1 MRRLFAIMV
10 IAALMA
16 GCNQNAATDKPAAE
30 TAAAPADSIK
40 YPYKPLYSSSF
51 KIGEPVYA
59 KTILD
64 IWKAWEENRLQDTR
78 EYWADSITMEFADG
92 FKLRTG
98 RDSLIA
104 GGVAD
109 RARYSSVIDSVYAW
123 MPLHSTDK
131 DEDWVGVWA
140 MEYTTTTKGKKDT
153 VDIHEIW
160 QLKNGKVTYMAQY
173 KGKRKM

>member
-1 MRRLFAIMV
+1 MRRLFAVMI

-16 GCNQNAATDKPAAE
+16 GCNQNAASDKPAAAA
-30 TAAAPADSIK
+30 TASADSIR

-51 KIGEPVYA
+51 KIGEPAYA
-59 KTILD
+59 KTVLD
-64 IWKAWEENRLQDTR
+64 IWKSYEENRLQDTK
-78 EYWADSITMEFADG
+78 ESWADSITMEFADG
-92 FKLRTG
+92 FKLHTS

-109 RARYSSVIDSVYAW
+109 RAQYSSVVDSVYAW
-123 MPLHSTDK
+123 MPLHSIDK

-160 QLKNGKVTYMAQY
+160 QVKKGKVTYMAQY